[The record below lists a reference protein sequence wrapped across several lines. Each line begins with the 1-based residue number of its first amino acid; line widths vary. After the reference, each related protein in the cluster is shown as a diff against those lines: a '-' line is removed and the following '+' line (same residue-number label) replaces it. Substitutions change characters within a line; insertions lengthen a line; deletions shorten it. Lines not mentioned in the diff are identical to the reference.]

1 MKELKEIIKIKL
13 QNGKVSSSISVEKVS
28 SEKGKLIPSDIG
40 IIVNDFLVN
49 NFEEILSYNFTALVE
64 KNFDKIA
71 DGNEDWSKMI

>member
-1 MKELKEIIKIKL
+1 MQQDKI
-13 QNGKVSSSISVEKVS
+13 SSSVSIERTS

-71 DGNEDWSKMI
+71 METRTGQK